1 MILISLF
8 GLVPFNF
15 SINILATGSV
25 VPFMPVLARQLG
37 FSAFVVGSVYSILPV
52 LGLIAKPL
60 FGAIAD
66 R

>member
-1 MILISLF
+1 
-8 GLVPFNF
+8 
-15 SINILATGSV
+15 
-25 VPFMPVLARQLG
+25 MPVLARQLG